1 MFPNPARYLC
11 AGVLLLTVT
20 GRAQEALEDKPSFI
34 SSPRRLLTAPE
45 LPDAPDSWIDN
56 SFQWV
61 DYILKTYPPSLEEF
75 PARRAALIRLDDIL
89 HIESAPRKAIVQ
101 NYYRHRLEAAIA
113 EIESTKV
120 TEGMRI
126 WKLYNHGFLV
136 RTPTVSFTFDIV
148 PGLVRVPEFSIPP
161 DLMKRL
167 VSQSDA
173 TFISHL
179 HNDHANPEVARM
191 FLAQH
196 KPVIA
201 PEGLWSDTPDLAAKV
216 TYPKRSTQTVH
227 AISIKGGE
235 QTLKVVAYPG
245 HQGKSPIVNVHLITT
260 PEGYSVV
267 HTGDQSG
274 FEGPGGDF
282 DWIAQIGRDHIVDAL
297 LVNCWTNELGRVIRG
312 VNPELV
318 ITGHE
323 NEMGHTVDHRE
334 DYTQTYNHLFE
345 VRYPFTVMTWG
356 ESFLYRKNPTRSQ
369 ALTGIIHN

>member
-1 MFPNPARYLC
+1 MFRNKTLWWC
-11 AGVLLLTVT
+11 AGLLALAAT
-20 GRAQEALEDKPSFI
+20 GWTQEALQNKPSFI

-45 LPDAPDSWIDN
+45 LPDAPDTWIDN
-56 SFQWV
+56 SFRWV
-61 DYILKTYPPSLEEF
+61 DYILETYPPSIEEF

-101 NYYRHRLEAAIA
+101 RYYRHRLESAIE
-113 EIESTKV
+113 EIENTKV
-120 TEGMRI
+120 TQGMRI

-136 RTPTVSFTFDIV
+136 RTPTVSFTVDIV
-148 PGLVRVPEFSIPP
+148 PGVVRVPEFSLPQ
-161 DLMKRL
+161 DLMQRL

-179 HNDHANPEVARM
+179 HNDHANQQVARM

-201 PEGLWSDTPDLAAKV
+201 PEGLWSETADLAAGL
-216 TYPKRSTQTVH
+216 TYPKRSTDVTHSVPL
-227 AISIKGGE
+227 KGGS
-235 QTLKVVAYPG
+235 QALKVVAYPG
-245 HQGKSPIVNVHLITT
+245 HQSKSPIVNVHLITT
-260 PEGYSVV
+260 PEGYTVV

-282 DWIAQIGRDHIVDAL
+282 DWIAQIGRDHVVDAL
-297 LVNCWTNELGRVIRG
+297 MVNCWTNELGRVIRG

-345 VRYPFTVMTWG
+345 VRYPFVLMTWG
-356 ESFLYRKNPTRSQ
+356 ESYLYLKSPVRGQ
-369 ALTGIIHN
+369 ALSGIVHN